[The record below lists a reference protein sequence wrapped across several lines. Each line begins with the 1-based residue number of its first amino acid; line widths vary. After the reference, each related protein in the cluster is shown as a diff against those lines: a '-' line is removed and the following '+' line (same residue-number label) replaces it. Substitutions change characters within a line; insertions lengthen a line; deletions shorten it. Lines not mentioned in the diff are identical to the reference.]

1 MIFKENYKILN
12 LTILISTLLISYYHL
27 NKGFVMSGDS
37 YWYSQA
43 ADNLIE
49 LDLKIH
55 KYIFNK
61 EQVVPNFFYLFPV
74 FLVVIS
80 KLLFGAEWQYAFMI
94 FNLILVL
101 FSLIL
106 FSKSLLLLNIKPAL
120 ISLTII
126 IIPLSS
132 DLLTWPRYILTDMIF
147 SFLVITLVY
156 TIVKSIAK
164 EKSYYLIL
172 ISIITLM
179 FLTRPTSIPFFFS
192 IICFVLIKK
201 KKIIYNPKS
210 ILLIFFLLIVLMPLV
225 STLLYQF
232 MENFLINNSKVLILI
247 NMVKDGMIIHDR
259 PETWVRS
266 PNTFLEVFY
275 LYFKRLIFFFTP
287 YIKSFS
293 MAHNIINLLQAFII
307 LFSLSTW
314 FFLGDKNNII
324 NKVIFFI
331 LLISILTAGFHSFT
345 LIDYDFRYRFPIILP
360 LMIIFPLS
368 LSILIKKLFSK
379 ML

>member
-94 FNLILVL
+94 FNLILIL

-132 DLLTWPRYILTDMIF
+132 RKNMG
-147 SFLVITLVY
+147 
-156 TIVKSIAK
+156 SI
-164 EKSYYLIL
+164 
-172 ISIITLM
+172 
-179 FLTRPTSIPFFFS
+179 
-192 IICFVLIKK
+192 
-201 KKIIYNPKS
+201 
-210 ILLIFFLLIVLMPLV
+210 
-225 STLLYQF
+225 
-232 MENFLINNSKVLILI
+232 NS
-247 NMVKDGMIIHDR
+247 
-259 PETWVRS
+259 
-266 PNTFLEVFY
+266 
-275 LYFKRLIFFFTP
+275 
-287 YIKSFS
+287 
-293 MAHNIINLLQAFII
+293 LQ
-307 LFSLSTW
+307 
-314 FFLGDKNNII
+314 
-324 NKVIFFI
+324 
-331 LLISILTAGFHSFT
+331 
-345 LIDYDFRYRFPIILP
+345 
-360 LMIIFPLS
+360 M
-368 LSILIKKLFSK
+368 
-379 ML
+379 